1 MEDVLTA
8 ALNLLQQISSIVTRE
23 SRLGKGWLAEGG
35 RLKASTVPQED
46 EVKSFQP
53 VKKKKKNQFPS
64 CFAYFILVAVCLLL
78 HCSSGYAAR
87 DLSAKPSR

>member
-8 ALNLLQQISSIVTRE
+8 ALNRLQQISSIVTRE

-53 VKKKKKNQFPS
+53 VKKKKNQFPS
-64 CFAYFILVAVCLLL
+64 CFAYFILVAVRSLL
-78 HCSSGYAAR
+78 HCSSGYAAC
-87 DLSAKPSR
+87 DLSAKPLR